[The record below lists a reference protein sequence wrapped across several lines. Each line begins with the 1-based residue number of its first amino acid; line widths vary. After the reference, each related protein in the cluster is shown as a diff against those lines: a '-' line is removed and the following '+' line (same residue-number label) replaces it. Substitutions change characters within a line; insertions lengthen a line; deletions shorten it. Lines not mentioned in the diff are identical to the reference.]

1 MLAVIG
7 RVAIRR
13 GVGAGCGAE
22 VGEVLHVDLEGGGRD
37 VVAVVV
43 VDPGAGW
50 LGWRSAGFLENGK
63 GGKERGRWVGD

>member
-50 LGWRSAGFLENGK
+50 LGCSQPVFGK
-63 GGKERGRWVGD
+63 REGGKNVVGGWVDG